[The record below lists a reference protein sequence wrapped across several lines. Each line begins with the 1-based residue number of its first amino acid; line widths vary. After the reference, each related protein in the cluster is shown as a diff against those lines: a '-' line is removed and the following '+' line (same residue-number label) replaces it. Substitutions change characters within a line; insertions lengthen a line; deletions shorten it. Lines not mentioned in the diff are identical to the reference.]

1 MPVSTNKNQ
10 YREVSDPLVNSKTI
24 QNFWFNLEV
33 IRSFGDTYSL
43 GPFTPAEQRLTLDDS
58 HYFIEQ
64 DIILPGVSVI
74 GSPAAG
80 SDKKVIDKSN
90 PHDHV
95 FTFNYYVR
103 DKAHED
109 SAIFCICSVEVSLAE
124 IVRCSQGN
132 QKVNDRFRMEKQ
144 LGLGLVRITFH
155 FHVGEELIPE
165 PVLSSQP
172 LNPLCGFWLL
182 ERVSIAIR
190 V

>member
-1 MPVSTNKNQ
+1 MTTNKSQ
-10 YREVSDPLVNSKTI
+10 YREVLEPLFSSKTI

-33 IRSFGDTYSL
+33 VRSFVDTYSL
-43 GPFTPAEQRLTLDDS
+43 GPYTPTEQHLTLDDS

-64 DIILPGVSVI
+64 NIILPGLSVI
-74 GSPAAG
+74 GSPAG
-80 SDKKVIDKSN
+80 SDKKTIDKSN

-95 FTFNYYVR
+95 FTFNYYAR

-132 QKVNDRFRMEKQ
+132 QKLNDRFRMEKQ

-165 PVLSSQP
+165 PVLTSQP

-182 ERVSIAIR
+182 ERIAISIR